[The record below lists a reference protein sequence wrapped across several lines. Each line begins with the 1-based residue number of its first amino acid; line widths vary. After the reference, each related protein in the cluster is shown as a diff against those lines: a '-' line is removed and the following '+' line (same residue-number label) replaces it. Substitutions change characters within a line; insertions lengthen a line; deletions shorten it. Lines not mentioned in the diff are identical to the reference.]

1 MCYKP
6 LFTASVGCRLD
17 LPAPCPLGTCRSRQS
32 LSTRWPLCH
41 YCLILAVDTC
51 PHSLF
56 GFVGRQAD
64 TEAGTANAGALDQTI
79 SKYKQ
84 EKSGV
89 SAACASPWVFIAH
102 NNTPKCTSA
111 DAFRVPSPQAKYW
124 LGFVFWT
131 TFSHNRLPA
140 IRGGGGAKG
149 KTLLRTHEC
158 KKLHMGDRG
167 FA

>member
-1 MCYKP
+1 M
-6 LFTASVGCRLD
+6 GCRL
-17 LPAPCPLGTCRSRQS
+17 SRQS
-32 LSTRWPLCH
+32 LSTRWQLCH

-56 GFVGRQAD
+56 GFVGIQAD

-79 SKYKQ
+79 SKYEQ

-111 DAFRVPSPQAKYW
+111 DAFPVPSPQAKYW
-124 LGFVFWT
+124 LGSLFWT
-131 TFSHNRLPA
+131 TFSRNRLPA

-149 KTLLRTHEC
+149 KPCFALMSARSCTWGTEDLRKSKSTSHGG
-158 KKLHMGDRG
+158 LTAG
-167 FA
+167 